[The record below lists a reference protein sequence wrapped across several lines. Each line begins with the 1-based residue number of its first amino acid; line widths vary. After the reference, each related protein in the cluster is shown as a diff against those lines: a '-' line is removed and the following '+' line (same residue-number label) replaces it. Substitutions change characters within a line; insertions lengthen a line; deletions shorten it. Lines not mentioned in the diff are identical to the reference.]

1 MKALIFLA
9 HGSRREKSNQEV
21 LDMADAIR
29 SPLAAAFDRVDAAFL
44 ELVPPSLREAMDGL
58 LEQGVR
64 SITIYPYFLNSG
76 KHVDKDIPDIVDDFR
91 TRYPDCE
98 IVVEQHFGAL
108 VEVPRLIVDQ
118 LSVANQ

>member
-21 LDMADAIR
+21 FAMADAIR
-29 SPLAAAFDRVDAAFL
+29 SPLAAEFDRVDAAFL
-44 ELVPPSLREAMDGL
+44 ELVPPSLREAMERM

-76 KHVDKDIPDIVDDFR
+76 KHVDKDIPDIVDEFR
-91 TRYPDCE
+91 ISYPDCE
-98 IVVEQHFGAL
+98 IEVERHFGAL
-108 VEVPRLIVDQ
+108 DEVPQLIVDQ
-118 LSVANQ
+118 LSSAGR